1 MTGKTTINW
10 NSWEFSLIA
19 SMVDDLNVWGS
30 KILGRGQ
37 GKGSQMRSWLNSTI
51 HIRISYPIQLGKI
64 WMDDDKKASSFC
76 SVPKSCFS
84 FWYNVE
90 IYFVCVFLLP
100 WQNPQKTVSN
110 TFFDT
115 KIKTL
120 AVGEIHF
127 PSEFFS
133 ALPYNGC
140 QFVFWDRQM
149 HMRKPRPPSA
159 PNKIWPC
166 EGTYLATLLLS
177 TSFIKFS
184 FWRNLAKTS

>member
-140 QFVFWDRQM
+140 QFVIEIDRCTWEA
-149 HMRKPRPPSA
+149 HHLPPTKFDPARAHILQLS
-159 PNKIWPC
+159 C
-166 EGTYLATLLLS
+166 FQLLLS
-177 TSFIKFS
+177 NFLSGGI
-184 FWRNLAKTS
+184 